1 MANFTMSMDTQQAA
15 TQAQVYSGLFVSLCT
30 LMQPSGNVTVDGAP
44 DNTFTQVAGLINI
57 PCMDAVLAP
66 GNIEATEAREL
77 EEIMSKSYRHIMLNG
92 YYPQCFISASG
103 KSGAPAGWQA
113 VVDGVTYNLLG
124 AEPDSQNTQT
134 RLKCQLVTL

>member
-1 MANFTMSMDTQQAA
+1 MAMDTQQAA
-15 TQAQVYSGLFVSLCT
+15 TQAQVYSGLLVSLCT
-30 LMQPSGNVTVDGAP
+30 VQRPDGVITNGAPSGNFV
-44 DNTFTQVAGLINI
+44 NVAGLINI

-92 YYPQCFISASG
+92 YYPQCFTTSAGS
-103 KSGAPAGWQA
+103 SGAPQGWR
-113 VVDGVTYNLLG
+113 VIVDGVVYNLLG

>member
-1 MANFTMSMDTQQAA
+1 MLQSIQYDVQQAA
-15 TQAQVYSGLFVSLCT
+15 TEAQVWSGLLVSLCT
-30 LMQPSGNVTVDGAP
+30 LLKPDGTLTVDGAP
-44 DNTFTQVAGLINI
+44 SGNFIPVPGLINI

-77 EEIMSKSYRHIMLNG
+77 EEIMAKSYRHVMLNG
-92 YYPQCFISASG
+92 YYPQCFTTSSG
-103 KSGAPAGWQA
+103 ASGAPEGWQV

-124 AEPDSQNTQT
+124 AEPDSQGTQT